1 MHRLRRPRSRCV
13 HHTPYACLERSA
25 CNLMENWGVEHTLNA
40 CSERSACSLIV
51 NLGKITLFWSKLQS
65 RCTSIKTRRH
75 FAAALDLSA
84 HCRNPPPSPVTSSV
98 NVVCACRHC
107 TYVSTAGGARA
118 LSSCS
123 QQVLTKFNTLPK
135 QTDSEPRMRGH
146 RKVLERIIR
155 VSK

>member
-1 MHRLRRPRSRCV
+1 MTIDRPGPQFGPV
-13 HHTPYACLERSA
+13 
-25 CNLMENWGVEHTLNA
+25 G
-40 CSERSACSLIV
+40 
-51 NLGKITLFWSKLQS
+51 Q
-65 RCTSIKTRRH
+65 RRH

-84 HCRNPPPSPVTSSV
+84 HCMNPPPSPVTSSV

-135 QTDSEPRMRGH
+135 QTDSEPRRSIPPRTSLLAVGRSPMGG
-146 RKVLERIIR
+146 R
-155 VSK
+155 VGVARDARNASAAGCAARWATRASTASGLSTWLTRRPCRLS